1 MKTYKL
7 ILSILGALM
16 LITNGCIW
24 CEKLEV
30 HYKISSNLSGES
42 AVIFWGVS
50 SDKKEPKMRMKEM
63 KEFYDGGYLKEVEAL
78 KAGNDWFGK
87 MFSIMDSLE
96 IELFDKTD
104 TTCNAKAHGKIR
116 WFPSSLTAFVPEEY
130 DTGFMLQKVDDY
142 LYVTI
147 GVEDVS
153 DSDTSS
159 TFTLEYEGNIVTHN
173 ANTYDEASNRLQWK
187 WGKIQ
192 PPGIYFVL
200 DIDL

>member
-1 MKTYKL
+1 MKTPKL
-7 ILSILGALM
+7 ILATLCTFV
-16 LITNGCIW
+16 LITNGCILF
-24 CEKLEV
+24 ERLEV
-30 HYKISSNLSGES
+30 HYKISSNLTGES
-42 AVIFWGVS
+42 VLIFWGVS
-50 SDKKEPKMRMKEM
+50 SDKKDAKMRMKEM
-63 KEFYDGGYLKEVEAL
+63 KEFYDGGYLNEVEAL
-78 KAGNDWFGK
+78 KAGDDWIGK
-87 MFSIMDSLE
+87 MFSVMDSLK

-104 TTCNAKAHGKIR
+104 TTCNAKVHGKIR
-116 WFPSSLTAFVPEEY
+116 WLPSSLAALMSEEY

-159 TFTLEYEGNIVTHN
+159 IFTLEYDGNIVAHN
-173 ANTYDEASNRLQWK
+173 ANKYDATSNRLQWK

-200 DIDL
+200 DIDS